1 MNDKET
7 ILNLLQNPNISAP
20 LLAAAGS
27 GLVGGAVSSSSGRRR
42 GESRAERRRRT
53 IRDALLSAGAGG
65 LATAGIRH
73 GFNELSTALPEG
85 QKNPAGGVLGGLLAG
100 GLGIGAGTKAHL
112 KAENSRGT
120 VARSIV
126 DRVYPAMTNGKDYK
140 GTNAQALTLMRAN
153 RKNPIFTQSDF
164 DKLNISSKS
173 GLGAQ
178 LAEEWDRLAGGTRAT
193 KARLAG
199 KGLKGQAGGWAASAG
214 RSGLRAAK
222 RHPGIAAGT
231 ATALAA
237 KPTWDYIVR
246 PTLSAL
252 SPNLLT
258 YD

>member
-7 ILNLLQNPNISAP
+7 ILNLLQNPDIAAP

-27 GLVGGAVSSSSGRRR
+27 GLVGGAVSSRSGRRR
-42 GESRAERRRRT
+42 GETRAERRRRT

-65 LATAGIRH
+65 LATAGIRR
-73 GFNELSTALPEG
+73 GFNDLSTALPED
-85 QKNPAGGVLGGLLAG
+85 QKNPAGGVLGGLLTGGAG
-100 GLGIGAGTKAHL
+100 IGTGSWAHRRAEKTRADRALGLDLGSRKGLGAKFDGSGKEVL
-112 KAENSRGT
+112 SMM
-120 VARSIV
+120 RSNR
-126 DRVYPAMTNGKDYK
+126 DHPL
-140 GTNAQALTLMRAN
+140 LTQ
-153 RKNPIFTQSDF
+153 PDF
-164 DKLNISSKS
+164 DHVNISSQP

-178 LAEEWDRLAGGTRAT
+178 LAEEWDRLAGGAKAT

-199 KGLKGQAGGWAASAG
+199 KGLKGRAGGWAAAAG

-237 KPTWDYIVR
+237 RPAWNTILR
-246 PTLSAL
+246 PTISAL
-252 SPNLLT
+252 SPNILT